1 MISNQSLWYKFEGI
15 ITSALRTSRNS
26 LEVGNVE
33 ENYEVRI
40 LECAKICEYHD
51 KIEKGRNR
59 YAQSFSP
66 KLRRKFHSLE
76 ILEKRK
82 NEIILETDEN
92 PRCNERNSRN

>member
-1 MISNQSLWYKFEGI
+1 MV
-15 ITSALRTSRNS
+15 TSALRTSRN
-26 LEVGNVE
+26 LLAVGNVE
-33 ENYEVRI
+33 KNYKVRI
-40 LECAKICEYHD
+40 IEWATICEYHD